1 MAGKAVVGLVNNE
14 VQAAQIFE
22 ELQEAGFSNGDI
34 SILIPE
40 GSRMSAEKSTKMP
53 EGAATGAAA
62 GGALGGVLGFLAG
75 VGTIALPGLGAFIA
89 AGPIL
94 AALGGAAAGAT
105 AGGLTGALVGLGM
118 PEYEAKQYE
127 KRMAGGKLLI
137 SVHTDYDDQRAM
149 ARDILERCGAES
161 IATAGES
168 DPPKDKD

>member
-1 MAGKAVVGLVNNE
+1 
-14 VQAAQIFE
+14 QIFE

-40 GSRMSAEKSTKMP
+40 GSRISPEKSTKMP

-62 GGALGGVLGFLAG
+62 GGALGGVVGLLAG
-75 VGTIALPGLGAFIA
+75 VGTIAIPGLGPFIA

-94 AALGGAAAGAT
+94 AALGAT

-118 PEYEAKQYE
+118 PECEAKQYE
-127 KRMAGGKLLI
+127 SRLAGGKLLV

-149 ARDILERCGAES
+149 AREILERCGAES

-168 DPPKDKD
+168 EPPKKMKK